1 MYFFT
6 SVCLGKVRKITA
18 TDSCP
23 QHCKQ
28 QPGAMPGA
36 PVLLLLLS
44 KPYSRNFC
52 ASAVEENKG
61 RCRRGHGAIQR
72 KGCPNVTAT

>member
-1 MYFFT
+1 M
-6 SVCLGKVRKITA
+6 
-18 TDSCP
+18 
-23 QHCKQ
+23 
-28 QPGAMPGA
+28 
-36 PVLLLLLS
+36 LLLLLS